1 MTLDR
6 NRRVTDPEIWLLDAF
21 GRFLDHDPVSDRL
34 IATSPHNTG
43 GDPPGLIFRLRPDC
57 RERPFSLE
65 KRRSA
70 PMPLPEV
77 AAALGSGGPTI
88 TLQIL
93 DTDGPYSG
101 KSGFL
106 SSSPDGAITYGHVP
120 NPDWTKFAPLPAAA
134 GRALFSVGRVT
145 LTDEGGERLGDIAVE
160 SDFRVR
166 LADRVYPLERVSTL
180 LAALGSVAE
189 GEAVTLLL
197 PRYGDYDERAF
208 SVSRNA

>member
-1 MTLDR
+1 M
-6 NRRVTDPEIWLLDAF
+6 
-21 GRFLDHDPVSDRL
+21 SDRL
-34 IATSPHNTG
+34 IATSPHNAG

-77 AAALGSGGPTI
+77 AAALGTGPTI

-106 SSSPDGAITYGHVP
+106 SSSPDGAITYGPVP
-120 NPDWTKFAPLPAAA
+120 NPNWAKFAPLPASA
-134 GRALFSVGRVT
+134 GRALFSVGRVA
-145 LTDEGGERLGDIAVE
+145 LADEGGERLGDIAVE

-166 LADRVYPLERVSTL
+166 VADRVYPLERVSTL
-180 LAALGSVAE
+180 LAKLGSVAE

-197 PRYGDYDERAF
+197 PRYGDYGERAF
-208 SVSRNA
+208 SARRNA